1 MNQAPSKPTLN
12 LTPAMFFTG
21 TQAIVLTHRH
31 GRSDEDDTNFRM
43 DKNNSYQAASA
54 LLRHRELSACEI
66 TMETAGLIVN
76 LRLKRCYHHEGR
88 LCRVHY
94 LSESASEIRR
104 KGLKTHEIELA
115 QVAAWAAARH
125 YATPPNGVRLVYHVL
140 AADDNE
146 TAVTESWVV
155 DLPLEPRAKVE
166 KLVVKK
172 LKAIEA
178 ALTLDD
184 ERLPECDMDERQG
197 TDAKPFQKCF
207 DYCLARR
214 NCRQFARYVEQRAK
228 RGTALPEMFAAL
240 GTPNP
245 APSPASPSQV

>member
-1 MNQAPSKPTLN
+1 MTPPKPTLN

-21 TQAIVLTHRH
+21 TQAIVLAHRH
-31 GRSDEDDTNFRM
+31 GRSDEDELNFRL
-43 DKNNSYQAASA
+43 DKNSTYQATEA
-54 LLRHRELSACEI
+54 LLRHRELSRCEI

-94 LSESASEIRR
+94 VSESGSEIRR
-104 KGLKTHEIELA
+104 KGLKTHEIQLA

-125 YATPPNGVRLVYHVL
+125 FATPPVGVRLVYHVL

-146 TAVTESWVV
+146 MAVTESWVV
-155 DLPLEPRAKVE
+155 DLPMEPQAKVE
-166 KLVVKK
+166 SLVVKK

-178 ALTLDD
+178 ALALDD
-184 ERLPECDMDERQG
+184 EDLPECDLDERHG

-207 DYCLARR
+207 DYCLARH
-214 NCRQFARYVEQRAK
+214 NCPQFTRYVEQRAK
-228 RGTALPEMFAAL
+228 RGTALPEMFASL
-240 GTPNP
+240 GNLKK
-245 APSPASPSQV
+245 APSPN